1 MLNKIASLR
10 ALYPKQ
16 YWLLFWGMLF
26 STVGASMI
34 WPFLMVYASE
44 RLHLPLTQT
53 ASLITINSTASLIM
67 TFAAGQITDMAGRK
81 MVMVVSLVANAILYS
96 ILSHANTYA
105 SFAIVMALLGASN
118 PLYRVGANAMLA
130 DLIPPEK
137 RADGYALIRLSD
149 NAGIAIG
156 PSIGGF
162 LAAASQYLAFYIAG
176 AGLFLYGML
185 VLFFAKE
192 TLPQRVNVDA
202 GNPISKDGYGRIFR
216 DKPFVS
222 VVLNSILGLTTASFI
237 WILLPVYA
245 TQELGIPKQFYG
257 FIPATN
263 ATMVVLLQVA
273 ITQWTKRRPPLRMMA
288 FGMVFYAI
296 GVGSVVLGV
305 NFWGIWVSMVIITIG
320 ELIIAPTGST
330 YVANIAPEHMRGR
343 YMSIYS
349 LTWSMSIGLGP
360 VVGGLLN
367 DNLGPPYIW
376 IGGLFIGLTSMALFF
391 LIERIFYKETPQLGL

>member
-1 MLNKIASLR
+1 
-10 ALYPKQ
+10 
-16 YWLLFWGMLF
+16 
-26 STVGASMI
+26 
-34 WPFLMVYASE
+34 
-44 RLHLPLTQT
+44 
-53 ASLITINSTASLIM
+53 M

-81 MVMVVSLVANAILYS
+81 VVMIVSLLTNAILYS
-96 ILSHANTYA
+96 LLSHADTYA
-105 SFAIVMALLGASN
+105 SFAILMGLLGASN

-156 PSIGGF
+156 PTIGGF

-176 AGLFLYGML
+176 AGLFLYGLL

-192 TLPQRVNVDA
+192 TLPQKANADTE
-202 GNPISKDGYGRIFR
+202 NNKSKDGYKRILR
-216 DKPFVS
+216 DAPFVS
-222 VVLNSILGLTTASFI
+222 VMLNSTLGLITASFM
-237 WILLPVYA
+237 WVLLPVYA

-263 ATMVVLLQVA
+263 AMMVVLLQVI
-273 ITQWTKRRPPLRMMA
+273 ITQWTKRSPPLRMMA
-288 FGMVFYAI
+288 LGMVFYAI

-305 NFWGIWVSMVIITIG
+305 SFWGVWTSMVIITIG

-330 YVANIAPEHMRGR
+330 FVANIAPEHMRGR

-349 LTWSMSIGLGP
+349 LSWSMSIGLGP
-360 VVGGLLN
+360 IFGGMLN

-376 IGGLFIGLTSMALFF
+376 VGGFFIGLTSTALFIF
-391 LIERIFYKETPQLGL
+391 IERTFGNKAPSQQISI

>member
-130 DLIPPEK
+130 DLVPPEK

-192 TLPQRVNVDA
+192 TLPQRMNVDA